1 MIQRVLLSVFCILL
15 ILLPLGSTECTMDDF
30 LRCDREIQ
38 SKQSPIKISISC
50 CSKFY
55 LKFPNFSFDSSIS
68 TTDLRSIGGVCARDD
83 AGGVADLPQRH
94 HQHRRR
100 GRLRALL
107 LCSVPGLLLIKLKTA
122 ERRTLWIV
130 KWLVTMTLREHPES
144 DSRVV
149 LSNLTVFYE
158 SWHKQ

>member
-1 MIQRVLLSVFCILL
+1 MGAVVQLKQQDDPTNSSFRFLCSSHPTSSRVHGVHH
-15 ILLPLGSTECTMDDF
+15 G
-30 LRCDREIQ
+30 R
-38 SKQSPIKISISC
+38 
-50 CSKFY
+50 
-55 LKFPNFSFDSSIS
+55 FSQMRSGDSEG
-68 TTDLRSIGGVCARDD
+68 TGGVRTCDD

>member
-1 MIQRVLLSVFCILL
+1 MGLIKTPYWAVVQLEQQDDPTSSSFRFLHSPHPTSSRVHGVHH
-15 ILLPLGSTECTMDDF
+15 G
-30 LRCDREIQ
+30 R
-38 SKQSPIKISISC
+38 
-50 CSKFY
+50 
-55 LKFPNFSFDSSIS
+55 FSQMRPGDPE
-68 TTDLRSIGGVCARDD
+68 SIGGVRARDD

-130 KWLVTMTLREHPES
+130 KWLVTMTLREHPE
-144 DSRVV
+144 RVI
-149 LSNLTVFYE
+149 LEFCYLI
-158 SWHKQ
+158 